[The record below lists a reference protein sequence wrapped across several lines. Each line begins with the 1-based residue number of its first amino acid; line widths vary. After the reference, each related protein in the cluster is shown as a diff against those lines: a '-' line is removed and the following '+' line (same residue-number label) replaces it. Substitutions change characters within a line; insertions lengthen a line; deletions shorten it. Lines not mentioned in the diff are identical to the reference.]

1 MKYRFVAKD
10 LNNNTVKGYEF
21 GDSNIEFLRK
31 LKKQGLF
38 CIKYFEVKDLSINH
52 ISFVSY
58 KDIAMFCKHMAL
70 SIKSGMNFIDVL
82 NLLIYRTSNN
92 SLKKSLKG
100 IKDDVEKGSSLYNA
114 MKNYPKIYPKLLINM
129 VRLGQESGN
138 LDEVFNN
145 MHDYY
150 LSRYKIK
157 KKITSSLIYPS
168 IVLILGIIVQLFF
181 MTRLLPQFISQFEV
195 GNSNLPSITTFYLKV
210 SNFLIGHRLILL
222 TIFFIVGIILI
233 LKSNSISKS
242 NFISKFIINIPFA
255 RNIIIKRFQESFSSN
270 MYLLIQ
276 SGINLVK
283 VYEIA
288 ISCIDNNYLRDRL
301 NNSLKIFK
309 LGNSLSNSISSTE
322 IFPKFYTNIISIGE
336 ESGNLKQSFKTL
348 KDILEDEINDFL
360 EKLVSIT
367 QPTAIVLVGLL
378 VGSAIV
384 AMLLPMF
391 TLLENAV

>member
-1 MKYRFVAKD
+1 MKYRFIAKD
-10 LNNNTVKGYEF
+10 IDNNTVRGYEF
-21 GDSNIEFLRK
+21 GENNIDFLRK
-31 LKKQGLF
+31 LKNKRLF
-38 CIKYFEVKDLSINH
+38 CIKYSEVKDLPINL
-52 ISFVSY
+52 ITLVSY
-58 KDIAMFCKHMAL
+58 KDIAMFCKHMAISL
-70 SIKSGMNFIDVL
+70 KSGMNFIDVI
-82 NLLIYRTSNN
+82 NLLIYKTSNK
-92 SLKKSLKG
+92 SLKKSLRE
-100 IKDDVEKGSSLYNA
+100 IKQDIERGNSLYNA

-157 KKITSSLIYPS
+157 KKITSSLIYPL
-168 IVLILGIIVQLFF
+168 IILILGVVVQLFF
-181 MTRLLPQFISQFEV
+181 MTRLLPQFISQFEI
-195 GNSNLPSITTFYLKV
+195 GSDNLPGITMFYLKF
-210 SNFLIGHRLILL
+210 SNFLIAHKLMLLIML
-222 TIFFIVGIILI
+222 FIIGIGLI
-233 LKSNSISKS
+233 IKSNSILRNKAV
-242 NFISKFIINIPFA
+242 SKFIINIPLVRRF
-255 RNIIIKRFQESFSSN
+255 ITKRFQESFSSN

-288 ISCIDNNYLRDRL
+288 ISCTDNSYIKEKLS
-301 NNSLKIFK
+301 NSLKVLK
-309 LGNSLSNSISSTE
+309 LGNSLSSSLSSVD
-322 IFPKFYTNIISIGE
+322 IFPEFYINIVSIGE
-336 ESGNLKQSFKTL
+336 ESGNLKHSFKTL

-367 QPTAIVLVGLL
+367 QPAAIILVGAL
-378 VGSAIV
+378 VGSAII